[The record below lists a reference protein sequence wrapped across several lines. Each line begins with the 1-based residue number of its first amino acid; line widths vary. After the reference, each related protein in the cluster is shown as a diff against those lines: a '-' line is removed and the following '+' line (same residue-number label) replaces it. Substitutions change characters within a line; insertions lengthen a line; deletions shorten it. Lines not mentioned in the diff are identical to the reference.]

1 MRLLWTLALVPA
13 LAAAGT
19 APINVLNKVEPT
31 RTQSIG
37 GAGVAIGVD
46 PTLVWVNPAS
56 AVHCDGA
63 SLTMEGQQGFFR
75 ETTGQALWATPLNA
89 GVLFAGALYYD
100 AGVAKLATSTGAM
113 KSYDLQQDFAGMLGY
128 AAPISKTVSSG
139 VTLKWLRSELF
150 NRGSSSLNGD
160 GGVQVSLN
168 RYLKVGFALQHVG
181 TKLTYLAHDIDLPTT
196 ARAGLA
202 FGMRPVELLPFAGSK
217 DTLVVVLDAVQPV
230 VEKKAYWRTGLEY
243 RWQRLIALRAGA
255 NGGGRTELSNYAA
268 GFGLRFGR
276 FRLDYGIR
284 FGHAFS
290 NPQTLSLTV
299 ALPSLSAAGAAPGV
313 APAASLSPAAP
324 VPPPPPQYGGP
335 PVPAEPALP
344 TEPEPAG
351 TPGASQVAPPPPAP
365 SGPRED
371 EGGLIDDLNRQLDEL
386 IHKGSSGK

>member
-19 APINVLNKVEPT
+19 SPINVLNKVEPT

-46 PTLVWVNPAS
+46 PTLVWINPAA

-75 ETTGQALWATPLNA
+75 ETTGQALWATPLRG
-89 GVLFAGALYYD
+89 GVVFAGALYYD
-100 AGVAKLATSTGAM
+100 AGTAKIADSTGALR
-113 KSYDLQQDFAGMLGY
+113 SYDLQQDFAGMIGY

-139 VTLKWLRSELF
+139 VTLQWLRSELF
-150 NRGSSSLNGD
+150 NRSSSSLNGD
-160 GGVQVSLN
+160 GGVQIAIS

-181 TKLTYLAHDIDLPTT
+181 TKLTYLNHDIDLPTT
-196 ARAGLA
+196 ARVGVAL
-202 FGMRPVELLPFAGSK
+202 GMRPAELLPFMGSK
-217 DTLVVVLDAVQPV
+217 DTLVAVLDAVQPV
-230 VEKKAYWRTGLEY
+230 VEKKAYWKTGIEY

-255 NGGGRTELSNYAA
+255 NGGGRVELSNYAA

-299 ALPSLSAAGAAPGV
+299 ALPSLGASAP

-324 VPPPPPQYGGP
+324 GPSAPPQYGGP
-335 PVPAEPALP
+335 TLPVEPEELALP
-344 TEPEPAG
+344 TEPEPTG
-351 TPGASQVAPPPPAP
+351 TPETTQVAPPPVPPAP
-365 SGPRED
+365 RSD